1 MESIR
6 SYVVSSFLIYH
17 KLSHSIFAN
26 TISDHSSQKTMVAYS
41 FQGKYWFEM
50 SFRCNSVLS
59 EKETHI
65 NVHCNTTNDE
75 VTFKRPEEGTKQC
88 IQVC

>member
-1 MESIR
+1 
-6 SYVVSSFLIYH
+6 
-17 KLSHSIFAN
+17 
-26 TISDHSSQKTMVAYS
+26 MVAYS
-41 FQGKYWFEM
+41 FQGEYWFEM